1 MINALIQIGNLLP
14 FLLRKSGILLGIE
27 GEAGHYMFSLFYIHL
42 QVFLR
47 CICRILQ

>member
-1 MINALIQIGNLLP
+1 MINALIQIGDLLP

-27 GEAGHYMFSLFYIHL
+27 GEAGHYIFSLNYIHL
-42 QVFLR
+42 QFFLR